1 MTHLSM
7 KKGDIIATLVIV
19 PICLYVFYES
29 GKWPIIDLTGI
40 GSPSFIPRGVAAC
53 LLFAAGMLLF
63 RALRGRALMLESKLE
78 GANLRRISAAALL
91 TGAYVFV
98 VERVGFISTTFLYML
113 FFVWVLGERRW
124 LRLVMFALLVPAVA
138 YVIFS
143 TILHVPLPRGW
154 FR

>member
-1 MTHLSM
+1 
-7 KKGDIIATLVIV
+7 
-19 PICLYVFYES
+19 
-29 GKWPIIDLTGI
+29 
-40 GSPSFIPRGVAAC
+40 
-53 LLFAAGMLLF
+53 
-63 RALRGRALMLESKLE
+63 MLESKLE

-91 TGAYVFV
+91 TGAYVVV

>member
-1 MTHLSM
+1 MTNLSM

-19 PICLYVFYES
+19 PICFYVFYES
-29 GKWPIIDLTGI
+29 GKWPVIDLTGI

-78 GANLRRISAAALL
+78 GANLRRVSAAALL

-113 FFVWVLGERRW
+113 FFVLVLGERRW
-124 LRLVMFALLVPAVA
+124 LRLVIFALLVPAVA
-138 YVIFS
+138 YAIFS

>member
-1 MTHLSM
+1 MTNLSM

-19 PICLYVFYES
+19 PICFYVFYES
-29 GKWPIIDLTGI
+29 GKWPAAELIGI
-40 GSPSFIPRGVAAC
+40 GSPSFIPRGVATC

-91 TGAYVFV
+91 TGAYVVV

>member
-1 MTHLSM
+1 MTNLSM

-19 PICLYVFYES
+19 PICFYVFYES
-29 GKWPIIDLTGI
+29 GKWPAAELIGI
-40 GSPSFIPRGVAAC
+40 GSPSFIPRGVATC

-78 GANLRRISAAALL
+78 GANLRRVSAAALL

-98 VERVGFISTTFLYML
+98 VERVGFIGTTFLYML
-113 FFVWVLGERRW
+113 FFVLVLGERRW

>member
-1 MTHLSM
+1 MTNLSM

-29 GKWPIIDLTGI
+29 GKWPVTELIGI
-40 GSPSFIPRGVAAC
+40 GSPSFIPRGVATC

-78 GANLRRISAAALL
+78 GANLRRVSAAALL

-98 VERVGFISTTFLYML
+98 VERIGFISTTFLYML

>member
-1 MTHLSM
+1 MTNLSM

-19 PICLYVFYES
+19 PICFYVFYES
-29 GKWPIIDLTGI
+29 GKWPVIDLTGI
-40 GSPSFIPRGVAAC
+40 GSPSFIPRGVATC

-78 GANLRRISAAALL
+78 GANLRRVSAAALL

>member
-1 MTHLSM
+1 MTNLSM
-7 KKGDIIATLVIV
+7 KKADIIATLAIV
-19 PICLYVFYES
+19 LICFYVFYES
-29 GKWPIIDLTGI
+29 GKWPVGVLIGI

-53 LLFAAGMLLF
+53 LLFAAGMILF
-63 RALRGRALMLESKLE
+63 RALRGRALMLESKLK
-78 GANLRRISAAALL
+78 GANLRRVSAAALL

-124 LRLVMFALLVPAVA
+124 LRLIIFALLVPTVA

-143 TILHVPLPRGW
+143 NILHVPLPRGW
-154 FR
+154 LR

>member
-1 MTHLSM
+1 MTNLSM
-7 KKGDIIATLVIV
+7 KKADIIAALVIV

-29 GKWPIIDLTGI
+29 GKWPAGELIGI
-40 GSPSFIPRGVAAC
+40 GSPSFIPRGVATC
-53 LLFAAGMLLF
+53 LLFAAGMLLL
-63 RALRGRALMLESKLE
+63 RALRGRALVLESKLE

-113 FFVWVLGERRW
+113 FFVLVLGERRW
-124 LRLVMFALLVPAVA
+124 LRLAIFALLVPAVA

-143 TILHVPLPRGW
+143 TVLHVPLPRGW